1 LNLFK
6 ALAHVARLAIGNS
19 EYWASTLDQADQDCD
34 HCQNQQN
41 MNKSTQRV
49 RADHAQQ
56 PENQEHTAIVQSIR
70 IPFTEAVY
78 VRINWLGVYEYW
90 SVAGIQ

>member
-1 LNLFK
+1 VYELTMPN
-6 ALAHVARLAIGNS
+6 
-19 EYWASTLDQADQDCD
+19 
-34 HCQNQQN
+34 NQRI
-41 MNKSTQRV
+41 KS
-49 RADHAQQ
+49 
-56 PENQEHTAIVQSIR
+56 NTAIVQSIR